1 MTTVVVKRDESLSN
15 LMDAFQQSPS
25 DALRQALYRTL
36 AQAVI
41 YVAAPM
47 VPQGWLQS
55 PGKTGSL
62 QALPLM
68 TAVARDGS
76 RGVVAFCDEV
86 SAKQAGTELFVLAV
100 PAPDLIL
107 LVLQQGYEALMLKKS
122 DAWIGIPRADLQVLG
137 TTTV

>member
-15 LMDAFQQSPS
+15 LMDAFQLSPS
-25 DALRQALYRTL
+25 DALRQALYQAL

-55 PGKTGSL
+55 PGKTESL

-68 TAVARDGS
+68 TAVAKDGS
-76 RGVVAFCDEV
+76 RGVVAFCDEA
-86 SAKQAGTELFVLAV
+86 SAKQAGQDLFVLAV
-100 PAPDLIL
+100 PAADLIL
-107 LVLQQGYEALMLKKS
+107 LVLQQDFAALMLKK
-122 DAWIGIPRADLQVLG
+122 DQAWIGIPRGDLQVLG
-137 TTTV
+137 KTAV

>member
-15 LMDAFQQSPS
+15 LMDAFQQAPS
-25 DALRQALYRTL
+25 DALRQALYQAL

-55 PGKTGSL
+55 PGKTDSL

-68 TAVARDGS
+68 TAVAKDGS
-76 RGVVAFCDEV
+76 RGLVAFCDEA
-86 SAKQAGTELFVLAV
+86 SAKRAGTDLFVLAV
-100 PAPDLIL
+100 PASDLIL
-107 LVLQQGYEALMLKKS
+107 LVLQQGFEALMLRK
-122 DAWIGIPRADLQVLG
+122 DEAWIGIPRADLQAMG
-137 TTTV
+137 K